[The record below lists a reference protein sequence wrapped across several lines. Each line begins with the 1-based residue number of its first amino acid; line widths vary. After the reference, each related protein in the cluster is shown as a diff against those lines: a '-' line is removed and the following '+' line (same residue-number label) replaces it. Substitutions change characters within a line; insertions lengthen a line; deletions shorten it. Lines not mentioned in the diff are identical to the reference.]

1 MIPSELNEALDIE
14 TAPEH
19 GYPGEYALQPWRVLE
34 GTAHITVV
42 ALGRATGAAKL
53 QTEDFG
59 SILKERE
66 GKPTC
71 GWNLTFD
78 IAFLIAAGHYEAVN
92 KIPWYDAMLLWKW
105 YENGVMKERMPKWS
119 LVDGAKRWLK
129 DWPLLGHFL
138 ELKAT
143 ERSAGVDK
151 AYWELRGKLDAVVTA
166 MISQRIWAKLSPKK
180 RQSATI
186 EMQCLVPLA
195 RSWVMGVPMAPD
207 RIQDAAP
214 LIVEEMQALEVKL
227 GVSDKTLGSPKQLG
241 VLLFELW
248 CLEPIPGH
256 ITDGTKN
263 KPAHEQVPS
272 TDKKHL
278 TYLAEKDDRVLNI
291 LRWRHLNTQKS
302 KFIEAPQK
310 AFEYLGSNVVHP
322 SPKLF
327 STYTGRMTYSS
338 KIKSKFPAGVALHQ
352 WQRDKVIRSL
362 IKAPEGYALVEYD
375 ASGQE
380 DRLMAEVSQDTMLL
394 KIFKDDMDIHCY
406 TAASITG
413 RGYEELMEMKA
424 TGDKWLMG
432 DGTGSKP
439 GMRMA
444 GKVTNHSNKY
454 RIGANKMRITAK
466 VPYGMTIDVAEA
478 RRWQSGFHRSFPGIK
493 RYWGS
498 AIHRAKTLGYAET
511 LGGRTF
517 LTPESFFKKEDQWS
531 TESSSINFPIQGAG
545 ADMKELAIATVHA
558 KHPGFLFAFDLHDGL
573 FYYVQRGTPMQELRD
588 VQHTLDNLDY
598 MAAWG
603 YQPSIPLTWDG
614 EFGPDWGHMSGLNKA
629 TQEYL

>member
-1 MIPSELNEALDIE
+1 MIVPQELTEALDIE
-14 TAPEH
+14 TAPAH
-19 GYPGEYALQPWRVLE
+19 GYPGEYALQPWRLLE
-34 GTAHITVV
+34 RTASITVV
-42 ALGRATGAAKL
+42 ALGRTDGAAKL
-53 QTEDFG
+53 TTQGYAEVLR
-59 SILKERE
+59 SRI

-78 IAFLIAAGHYEAVN
+78 IAWLIADGHYEAVN
-92 KIPWYDAMLLWKW
+92 QIPWFDAMLLWKW

-119 LVDGAKRWLK
+119 LADGAKRWLK
-129 DWPLLGHFL
+129 DWPHLGQFL
-138 ELKAT
+138 ELKRT
-143 ERSAGVDK
+143 ERGAGVDT

-166 MISQRIWAKLSPKK
+166 MIAQRVWAKLSPKK

-195 RSWVMGVPMAPD
+195 RSWVMGVPMDPD
-207 RIQDAAP
+207 RIQEAAP
-214 LIVEEMQALEVKL
+214 LIVNEMQSIEARL
-227 GVSDKTLGSPKQLG
+227 GVSGKVLSSPKQLG
-241 VLLFELW
+241 DLLFNQW
-248 CLEPIPGH
+248 AMEPIKGFLSEK
-256 ITDGTKN
+256 T
-263 KPAHEQVPS
+263 QQPS

-278 TYLAEKDDRVLNI
+278 TYLAEHNDKVLDI

-302 KFIEAPQK
+302 KFLEAPQK
-310 AFEYLGSNVVHP
+310 SFEYLGSTVVHP
-322 SPKLF
+322 APKLF
-327 STYTGRMTYSS
+327 SSYTARLTYAS
-338 KIKSKFPAGVALHQ
+338 KTQQKYPTGVALHQ
-352 WQRDKVIRSL
+352 WQRDKVVRSL
-362 IKAPEGYALVEYD
+362 IKPPEGYVLVEFD

-413 RGYEELMEMKA
+413 RGYDELMEMKA
-424 TGDKWLMG
+424 RGDEWLVG
-432 DGTGSKP
+432 P
-439 GMRMA
+439 NGMRMA

-466 VPYGMTIDVAEA
+466 VPYGMTIDVGEA
-478 RRWQSGFHRSFPGIK
+478 RKWQQGFHRSFPGIK
-493 RYWGS
+493 RYWGN
-498 AIHRAKTLGYAET
+498 AIQRAKTLGYAET
-511 LGGRTF
+511 LAGRTF

-545 ADMKELAIATVHA
+545 ADMKELAIATVHR
-558 KHPGFLFAFDLHDGL
+558 KHPELLFAFDLHDGL
-573 FYYVQRGTPMQELRD
+573 FFYVRKGTPVQLLRD

-598 MAAWG
+598 VAAWG

-614 EFGPDWGHMSGLNKA
+614 EFGPDWGHMTALDKA